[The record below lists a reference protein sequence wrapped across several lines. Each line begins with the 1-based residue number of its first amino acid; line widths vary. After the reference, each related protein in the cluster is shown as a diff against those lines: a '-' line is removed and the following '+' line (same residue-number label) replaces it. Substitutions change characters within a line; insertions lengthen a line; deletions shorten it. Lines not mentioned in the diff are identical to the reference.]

1 MCIGNNIQVSAHSLV
16 VTQEVCLQTL
26 AEEYPLRG
34 AVLAENSELDVELL
48 RPSFAK
54 RDLGYFDPRQG
65 GFLLSMG
72 PILV

>member
-16 VTQEVCLQTL
+16 IPRDVYLQTL

-34 AVLAENSELDVELL
+34 TVLAENPELDVELL
-48 RPSFAK
+48 QPSFTK

-72 PILV
+72 PIPV